1 MKQTS
6 QTTFEHARA
15 FLMEN
20 GRLLERALFNYHFQS
35 GKRGGVLTALS
46 AYQNSDGGFGNALEP
61 DIRLPASSPLVTT
74 IALQILRDVGATKTT
89 RLVKQAIAYLLET
102 YNPDGEAWL
111 SVPPEVNDY
120 PHAFWWTWPTI
131 AGRHPDLPFYANP
144 HAEIVAHFWHYKELV
159 PQQLLDELTA
169 VSITYLNQLAPTEI
183 DRHSFSCYLYWLKSD
198 NVPAAAKTAV
208 SQKLLQAIPHT
219 VVTNPEAWVGYDMQP
234 IEVADS
240 PTAPFAAVLRKHIA
254 ANLDHLIDGQ
264 SLFGSWSP
272 SWDWS
277 ALDADAWA
285 QAQQEWQSVLT
296 LRALRVL
303 RENGRL

>member
-1 MKQTS
+1 MAAAQE
-6 QTTFEHARA
+6 QFERARA

-20 GRLLERALFNYHFQS
+20 GRLLERARFTYHFES
-35 GKRGGVLTALS
+35 GRRNEVLTALA
-46 AYQNSDGGFGNALEP
+46 AYQNDDGGFGNALEP
-61 DIRLPASSPLVTT
+61 DVRLPASSPLATT
-74 IALQILRDVGATKTT
+74 VALQILRSVGATKTT
-89 RLVKQAIAYLLET
+89 RMVKEAIAYLLEK

-131 AGRHPDLPFYANP
+131 AGRHPELPFYANP

-159 PQQLLDELTA
+159 PPELLAELTA
-169 VSITYLNQLAPTEI
+169 VSTTYLNQLANTEI

-198 NVPAAAKTAV
+198 NVPDGAKTAV
-208 SQKLLQAIPHT
+208 TQKLAQAIPHT
-219 VVTNPEAWVGYDMQP
+219 VATNPEAWVGYDLQP

-240 PTAPFAAVLRKHIA
+240 PTAPFAAELQKHIA
-254 ANLDHLIDGQ
+254 ANLDHLLNGQGLDGA
-264 SLFGSWSP
+264 WSP
-272 SWDWS
+272 AWDWS

-296 LRALRVL
+296 LRALVL
-303 RENGRL
+303 LRKNGRL